1 MEKRIVKKTRE
12 ELSPIGF
19 GAMRLPSKNGKINYK
34 ESEKLIHHAI
44 DNGINI
50 IDTAAIYNN
59 GESEKFLGKAL
70 KGEYRNKVKISTK
83 LPAMNIKKYE
93 DMEKI
98 LNEQLERLQIDCIDY
113 YFLHNVD
120 LKAMNRLLK
129 KDVLKFL
136 SKAKQEGK
144 IKYVGFS
151 YHGTTEEFP
160 LLLDAYDWD
169 MVMIQYNY
177 FDNNVQAD
185 IEGIHHAASKG
196 MGIFVMEPLKGGT
209 LVNIPEDASK
219 ILTSYNPDLSLAS
232 WGIRF
237 AASLEG
243 VLTVLSGVSSLEQLE
258 DNLSYMKDFNPLTE
272 DELKVIGDV
281 VEIIKHSI
289 AIPCTGC
296 DYCLDACPEDIPI
309 SKFFALYNDVK
320 QSIELQFL
328 HYFYYDNLAKKNAPA
343 SSCLECGECEENC
356 TQHIKIIDELKKVRD
371 LLEVDLESML

>member
-59 GESEKFLGKAL
+59 GESEKVLGKAL

>member
-1 MEKRIVKKTRE
+1 MKKF
-12 ELSPIGF
+12 GF
-19 GAMRLPSKNGKINYK
+19 GCMRLPCNSDDPKDIDLPQIFEMVDRYI
-34 ESEKLIHHAI
+34 ES
-44 DNGINI
+44 
-50 IDTAAIYNN
+50 
-59 GESEKFLGKAL
+59 
-70 KGEYRNKVKISTK
+70 
-83 LPAMNIKKYE
+83 
-93 DMEKI
+93 
-98 LNEQLERLQIDCIDY
+98 
-113 YFLHNVD
+113 
-120 LKAMNRLLK
+120 
-129 KDVLKFL
+129 
-136 SKAKQEGK
+136 
-144 IKYVGFS
+144 GF
-151 YHGTTEEFP
+151 
-160 LLLDAYDWD
+160 
-169 MVMIQYNY
+169 NY
-177 FDNNVQAD
+177 FDTAYGYHDGLSEVALRKAVTERYPREDVIIADKLPVYMLKPSHNLEEIFREQKERCGVEYFDYYMLHNITNNFYNGIIPQLKCFEFAEKLKEEGFIRHLGISFHDDAETLDKILSEHPSIEFVQLQINYLD
-185 IEGIHHAASKG
+185 WDNEGIQSGKCYEVARKYNKD
-196 MGIFVMEPLKGGT
+196 IIVMEPLKGGT
-209 LVNIPEDASK
+209 LVNIPEDAGK
-219 ILTSYNPDLSLAS
+219 ILTGYNPDLSLAS

-296 DYCLDACPEDIPI
+296 DYCLDTCPEDIPI
-309 SKFFALYNDVK
+309 SKFFALYNDVN

>member
-1 MEKRIVKKTRE
+1 
-12 ELSPIGF
+12 
-19 GAMRLPSKNGKINYK
+19 
-34 ESEKLIHHAI
+34 
-44 DNGINI
+44 
-50 IDTAAIYNN
+50 
-59 GESEKFLGKAL
+59 
-70 KGEYRNKVKISTK
+70 
-83 LPAMNIKKYE
+83 
-93 DMEKI
+93 
-98 LNEQLERLQIDCIDY
+98 
-113 YFLHNVD
+113 
-120 LKAMNRLLK
+120 
-129 KDVLKFL
+129 
-136 SKAKQEGK
+136 
-144 IKYVGFS
+144 
-151 YHGTTEEFP
+151 
-160 LLLDAYDWD
+160 
-169 MVMIQYNY
+169 
-177 FDNNVQAD
+177 
-185 IEGIHHAASKG
+185 
-196 MGIFVMEPLKGGT
+196 MEPLKGGT

>member
-59 GESEKFLGKAL
+59 GESEKVLGKAL

-209 LVNIPEDASK
+209 LVNIPEDAGK

-258 DNLSYMKDFNPLTE
+258 DNLSYMKDFNSLTE

>member
-1 MEKRIVKKTRE
+1 MENLKK
-12 ELSPIGF
+12 LGF
-19 GAMRLPSKNGKINYK
+19 GCMRLPMLDVENNKVDMEQFCKMVDTFMAKGFKYF
-34 ESEKLIHHAI
+34 
-44 DNGINI
+44 
-50 IDTAAIYNN
+50 DTAYMYHNYQSELFVKEALVKRYPR
-59 GESEKFLGKAL
+59 ESFLLAD
-70 KGEYRNKVKISTK
+70 K
-83 LPAMNIKKYE
+83 LPTMQLKSIE
-93 DMEKI
+93 DNKRI
-98 LNEQLERLQIDCIDY
+98 FDEQLEKCGVDYFDY
-113 YFLHNVD
+113 YLLHCLDVDNYAKVKEFKSMDFLRQM
-120 LKAMNRLLK
+120 KA
-129 KDVLKFL
+129 
-136 SKAKQEGK
+136 EGK
-144 IKYVGFS
+144 IKKLGFS
-151 YHGTTEEFP
+151 FHDTAEFLEKI
-160 LLLDAYDWD
+160 LLEIGEDIEFVQLQINYLDWD
-169 MVMIQYNY
+169 N
-177 FDNNVQAD
+177 
-185 IEGIHHAASKG
+185 EGIQSGKCYEVARKYNKD
-196 MGIFVMEPLKGGT
+196 IIVMEPLKGGT
-209 LVNIPEDASK
+209 LVNIPEDAGK